1 MGKSQKK
8 YERIKKK
15 NEIRKDKVEK
25 NRLKKQ
31 IHMLLKRKKMVE
43 AGILLNKY
51 REKYGDID
59 EKKMHICKILK

>member
-15 NEIRKDKVEK
+15 DEIRKDKVSK

-31 IHMLLKRKKMVE
+31 IHMLLKRKKIVE

-51 REKYGDID
+51 KEKYGDID
-59 EKKMHICKILK
+59 G